1 MNLFLIQGDE
11 KTKLLQDELWL
22 SKLCYMASIFNYLI
36 LYIHHFMVMVKVV
49 TFSMFQEISN
59 P

>member
-11 KTKLLQDELWL
+11 KSTLFQDELWL
-22 SKLCYMASIFNYLI
+22 SKLCYMASIFDHMN
-36 LYIHHFMVMVKVV
+36 LYIYHFMVKVV